1 MQCQAAPR
9 RLVDCEPPRDRIP
22 AARSTQAVATGREH
36 VWGIFAL
43 PLVPMDGREVAHA
56 IAIVTDVIERDH
68 RLVPQ
73 ITLNGVGRV
82 FEMVLT

>member
-1 MQCQAAPR
+1 
-9 RLVDCEPPRDRIP
+9 
-22 AARSTQAVATGREH
+22 